1 MSYLIVLNIICFQTQ
16 KQLTT
21 LNNIRVL
28 LKGILIDLHA
38 HNFMH
43 VKTFLHTRC
52 PLARHGAH
60 NLLRPDISI
69 IQEIVFLVSVSK
81 DHTSTCKNTTPPFPL
96 ICLKSM
102 ATLMN
107 VIYNRISKQNQFQ
120 INIEVKQI
128 HLKQNARS
136 LSKHEICKFRSDYSC
151 IRKKFRD
158 LRCKSLRS
166 VHTFCKFALFAV

>member
-52 PLARHGAH
+52 PLARRGARS
-60 NLLRPDISI
+60 LLRPDISI

-107 VIYNRISKQNQFQ
+107 VIYNRNIQIKSISNKCRSK
-120 INIEVKQI
+120 IDSLKAEYKITVK
-128 HLKQNARS
+128 A
-136 LSKHEICKFRSDYSC
+136 
-151 IRKKFRD
+151 
-158 LRCKSLRS
+158 
-166 VHTFCKFALFAV
+166 